1 MTDNIDKETAND
13 KAAIS
18 NKDHTSDSTHKDNV
32 DKGTVGKG
40 NAAKDSAHKSKAD
53 GNKIY
58 QENAFPTM
66 PTISS
71 DSPWLSAYE
80 RYGIAATIDMPDD
93 NTSLLEVFERN
104 FSRYGQ
110 KPAYICMG
118 AEISFKQLDLYS
130 RQIASYL
137 QSLGLVKGD
146 KVGVMMPNLLQYPV
160 VALGIIRAG
169 MVLVNVNPLYTS
181 RELSHQLH
189 DSGTKALFIV
199 ENFAKTYQEAE
210 DKGQVEHVIVCKI
223 GDMLGT
229 IKGPIVNLVAR
240 HVKKMIPA
248 YSLPNSVS
256 FKHALNAVSASHY
269 KRPDLSLSDVALLQY
284 TGGTTGVAK
293 GAMLSHGNLVA
304 NMLQISALM
313 NSAFEDDVD
322 ASDVILTA
330 LPLYHVFS
338 FMVSGMYGMYQ
349 GYAGL
354 LIPNPRDLDGLIKEM
369 GKYKPAFIPAVNTL
383 FNGLINKESFADLD
397 FSNLK
402 ASIGGGMSVL
412 PSVAKKWHKIT
423 GLPIVE
429 GYGLSETSPV
439 VAFNPMTIAEFT
451 NKIGIPASSTDMI
464 LIDDEGNQV
473 ALGDRG
479 EICVKGPQVMIGYQN
494 RPEET
499 AETFT
504 DDGYL
509 KTGDIG
515 IMDEKGFVKIVDRKK
530 DMILV
535 SGFNVYPNE
544 IEEAMSEHPA
554 VAECGAI
561 GVPNEDRG
569 EEPKLFVVKKGEVT
583 EQELLDF
590 GKKQLTGYKRPRHIQ
605 FVDELPKSNVGK
617 ILRKELRK
625 MEGLE

>member
-1 MTDNIDKETAND
+1 MTDSINKETTND
-13 KAAIS
+13 NAAMN
-18 NKDHTSDSTHKDNV
+18 NKDSV
-32 DKGTVGKG
+32 
-40 NAAKDSAHKSKAD
+40 
-53 GNKIY
+53 
-58 QENAFPTM
+58 FPTM
-66 PTISS
+66 PTIDS
-71 DSPWLSAYE
+71 DSPWLKTYE
-80 RYGIAATIDMPDD
+80 RYGIDATIDMPDD
-93 NTSLLEVFERN
+93 NTSLLDVFERN
-104 FSRYGQ
+104 FSRYG
-110 KPAYICMG
+110 KKTAYICMG
-118 AEISFKQLDLYS
+118 ASISFKELDLYS

-137 QSLGLVKGD
+137 QSLGLVTGD

-199 ENFAKTYQEAE
+199 ENFANTYQEAE

-229 IKGPIVNLVAR
+229 VKGAVVNLVAR

-256 FKHALNAVSASHY
+256 FKHALTAVSASKY
-269 KRPDLSLSDVALLQY
+269 KRPDLNLSDVALLQY

-293 GAMLSHGNLVA
+293 GAMLSHCNLVA

-313 NSAFEDDVD
+313 DSAFDDDVD
-322 ASDVILTA
+322 ANDVILTA

-338 FMVSGMYGMYQ
+338 FMVCGMYGMYR

-369 GKYKPAFIPAVNTL
+369 AKYKPAFIPAVNTL
-383 FNGLINKESFADLD
+383 FNGLVHKDGFADLD

-412 PSVAKKWHKIT
+412 PSVAKEWHKIT

-439 VAFNPMTIAEFT
+439 AAFNPMTIAEFT
-451 NKIGIPASSTDMI
+451 GKIGIPASSTDII
-464 LIDDEGNQV
+464 LIDDDENEV

-504 DDGYL
+504 ANGFL

-515 IMDEKGFVKIVDRKK
+515 IMDEKGFIKIVDRKK

-554 VAECGAI
+554 VVECGAI
-561 GVPNEDRG
+561 GIPNDDRG
-569 EEPKLFVVKKGEVT
+569 EEPKLFVVKKGDVT

>member
-1 MTDNIDKETAND
+1 MTDSINKETTED
-13 KAAIS
+13 QAATG
-18 NKDHTSDSTHKDNV
+18 HT
-32 DKGTVGKG
+32 
-40 NAAKDSAHKSKAD
+40 ARQA
-53 GNKIY
+53 Y
-58 QENAFPTM
+58 QDNAFPDM
-66 PTISS
+66 PTIDS

-80 RYGIAATIDMPDD
+80 RYGIAATIDMPED
-93 NTSLLEVFERN
+93 NTSLLDVFERN
-104 FSRYGQ
+104 FRRYGQ

-118 AEISFKQLDLYS
+118 ASVSFKQLDLYS

-146 KVGVMMPNLLQYPV
+146 KVGVMMPNILQYPV

-189 DSGTKALFIV
+189 DSGAKALFIV
-199 ENFAKTYQEAE
+199 ENFAKTYQDAE
-210 DKGQVEHVIVCKI
+210 DKGQVEHVILCKI

-229 IKGPIVNLVAR
+229 LKGAVVNLVAR

-248 YSLPNSVS
+248 YSLPDSVS
-256 FKHALNAVSASHY
+256 FKQALNAVSASKY
-269 KRPDLSLSDVALLQY
+269 QRPDMNLSDVALLQY

-313 NSAFEDDVD
+313 NSAFDDDVD
-322 ASDVILTA
+322 ANDVILTA

-338 FMVSGMYGMYQ
+338 FMVCGMYGMYQ
-349 GYAGL
+349 GYVGL

-369 GKYKPAFIPAVNTL
+369 GKYKPSFIPAVNTL
-383 FNGLINKESFADLD
+383 FNGLVHKESFADLD

-412 PSVAKKWHKIT
+412 PSVAKEWHKIT

-439 VAFNPMTIAEFT
+439 VAFNPMTISEFT
-451 NKIGIPASSTDMI
+451 GKIGIPASSTDVI
-464 LIDDEGNQV
+464 LIDEDENEV

-494 RPEET
+494 RPKET

-504 DDGYL
+504 SNGYL

-515 IMDEKGFVKIVDRKK
+515 IMDEKGFIKIVDRKK

-554 VAECGAI
+554 VVECGAI
-561 GVPNEDRG
+561 GVPNEQRG

>member
-1 MTDNIDKETAND
+1 MTDNINKEMTD
-13 KAAIS
+13 HKAA
-18 NKDHTSDSTHKDNV
+18 NNTQ
-32 DKGTVGKG
+32 
-40 NAAKDSAHKSKAD
+40 SKA
-53 GNKIY
+53 GT
-58 QENAFPTM
+58 NAFPTM
-66 PTISS
+66 PTIAS

-80 RYGIAATIDMPDD
+80 RYGINATIEMPDD
-93 NTSLLEVFERN
+93 STSLLDVFERN

-110 KPAYICMG
+110 KTAYICMG
-118 AEISFKQLDLYS
+118 ASITFKQLDLYS

-146 KVGVMMPNLLQYPV
+146 KVGVMMPNILQYPV

-199 ENFAKTYQEAE
+199 ENFAKTYQDAQ
-210 DKGQVEHVIVCKI
+210 DKGQVKHVIVCKI

-229 IKGPIVNLVAR
+229 IKGHVVNLVAR

-248 YSLPNSVS
+248 YRLPESTS
-256 FKHALNAVSASHY
+256 FKQALSAVSASKY
-269 KRPDLSLSDVALLQY
+269 QRPDLNLSDVALLQY

-293 GAMLSHGNLVA
+293 GAMLSHGNLIA

-313 NSAFEDDVD
+313 DSAFEEDIDATDVL
-322 ASDVILTA
+322 LTA

-338 FMVSGMYGMYQ
+338 FMVCGMYSMYQ
-349 GYAGL
+349 GCAGL

-383 FNGLINKESFADLD
+383 FNGLVHKESFADLD
-397 FSNLK
+397 FSSLK

-412 PSVAKKWHKIT
+412 PSVAKEWHKIT

-451 NKIGIPASSTDMI
+451 GKIGIPAPSTDVI
-464 LIDDEGNQV
+464 LIDDDENMV
-473 ALGDRG
+473 AIGERG

-499 AETFT
+499 SESFT
-504 DDGYL
+504 ASGHL

-515 IMDEKGFVKIVDRKK
+515 IMDEKGFIKIVDRKK

-544 IEEAMSEHPA
+544 IEEAMSEHPGI
-554 VAECGAI
+554 VECGAI
-561 GVPNEDRG
+561 GIPNDDRG
-569 EEPKLFVVKKGEVT
+569 EDPKLYVVKKGNVT

>member
-1 MTDNIDKETAND
+1 MTDNINKETTDNNAG
-13 KAAIS
+13 
-18 NKDHTSDSTHKDNV
+18 TSD
-32 DKGTVGKG
+32 KG
-40 NAAKDSAHKSKAD
+40 NASEY
-53 GNKIY
+53 IY
-58 QENAFPTM
+58 QDNAFPTM
-66 PTISS
+66 PSIAS

-80 RYGIAATIDMPDD
+80 RYSIDATIEMPEDS
-93 NTSLLEVFERN
+93 TSLLDVFERN

-110 KPAYICMG
+110 KTAYICMG
-118 AEISFKQLDLYS
+118 ASISFKQLDLYS

-146 KVGVMMPNLLQYPV
+146 KVGVMMPNLLQYPII
-160 VALGIIRAG
+160 ALGVIRAG
-169 MVLVNVNPLYTS
+169 MILVNVNPLYTS

-189 DSGTKALFIV
+189 DSGAKALFIV
-199 ENFAKTYQEAE
+199 ENFAKTYQDAE
-210 DKGQVEHVIVCKI
+210 DKGEIEHVVVCKI

-229 IKGPIVNLVAR
+229 VKGVVVNLVAR
-240 HVKKMIPA
+240 HIKKMIPP
-248 YSLPNSVS
+248 YRIPNSVS
-256 FKHALNAVSASHY
+256 FKEALGAVSASNY
-269 KRPDLSLSDVALLQY
+269 ERPELNLSDVALLQY

-304 NMLQISALM
+304 NMLQVSALM
-313 NSAFEDDVD
+313 NSAFEDDID
-322 ASDVILTA
+322 SRDVILTA

-338 FMVSGMYGMYQ
+338 FMVCGICSMYQ
-349 GYAGL
+349 GYTGL

-369 GKYKPAFIPAVNTL
+369 GKYKPSFIPAVNTL
-383 FNGLINKESFADLD
+383 FNGLVHKDSFADLD

-412 PSVAKKWHKIT
+412 PSVAKEWHKIT

-451 NKIGIPASSTDMI
+451 GKIGIPAPSTDVV
-464 LIDDEGNQV
+464 LIDEEENVV

-499 AETFT
+499 TESFT
-504 DDGYL
+504 ASGYL

-515 IMDEKGFVKIVDRKK
+515 IMDEKGFIKIVDRKK

-544 IEEAMSEHPA
+544 IEEAMSDHPA
-554 VAECGAI
+554 VVECGAI
-561 GVPNEDRG
+561 GVPNDERG
-569 EEPKLFVVKKGEVT
+569 EEPKLFVVKKGDVT
-583 EQELLDF
+583 EKELLEY

>member
-1 MTDNIDKETAND
+1 MTDNINKETTDNNAG
-13 KAAIS
+13 
-18 NKDHTSDSTHKDNV
+18 TSD
-32 DKGTVGKG
+32 KG
-40 NAAKDSAHKSKAD
+40 NASEY
-53 GNKIY
+53 IY
-58 QENAFPTM
+58 QDNAFPTM
-66 PTISS
+66 PTIAS

-80 RYGIAATIDMPDD
+80 RYSIDATIEMPEDS
-93 NTSLLEVFERN
+93 TSLLDVFERN
-104 FSRYGQ
+104 FNRYGQ
-110 KPAYICMG
+110 KTAYICMG
-118 AEISFKQLDLYS
+118 ASISFKQLDLYS

-146 KVGVMMPNLLQYPV
+146 KIGVMMPNLLQYPII
-160 VALGIIRAG
+160 ALGVIRAG
-169 MVLVNVNPLYTS
+169 MILVNVNPLYTS

-189 DSGTKALFIV
+189 DSGAKALFIV
-199 ENFAKTYQEAE
+199 ENFAKTYQDAE
-210 DKGQVEHVIVCKI
+210 DKGQIEHVVVCKI

-229 IKGPIVNLVAR
+229 VKGVVVNLVAR
-240 HVKKMIPA
+240 HIKKMIPP
-248 YSLPNSVS
+248 YRIPNSVS
-256 FKHALNAVSASHY
+256 FKEALGAVSASHY
-269 KRPDLSLSDVALLQY
+269 ERPELNLSDVALLQY

-304 NMLQISALM
+304 NMLQVSALM
-313 NSAFEDDVD
+313 NSAFEDDID
-322 ASDVILTA
+322 SRDVILTA

-338 FMVSGMYGMYQ
+338 FMVCGICSMYQ
-349 GYAGL
+349 GYTGL

-369 GKYKPAFIPAVNTL
+369 GKYKPSFIPAVNTL
-383 FNGLINKESFADLD
+383 FNGLVHKDSFADLD

-412 PSVAKKWHKIT
+412 PSVAKEWHKIT

-451 NKIGIPASSTDMI
+451 GKIGIPAPSTDVV
-464 LIDDEGNQV
+464 LIDEEENVV

-494 RPEET
+494 RPKET
-499 AETFT
+499 TESFT
-504 DDGYL
+504 ASGYL

-515 IMDEKGFVKIVDRKK
+515 IMDEKGFIKIVDRKK

-554 VAECGAI
+554 VVECGAI
-561 GVPNEDRG
+561 GVPNDERG
-569 EEPKLFVVKKGEVT
+569 EEPKLFVVKKGDVT
-583 EQELLDF
+583 EKELLEY

>member
-1 MTDNIDKETAND
+1 MTDSTNKEAKN
-13 KAAIS
+13 
-18 NKDHTSDSTHKDNV
+18 H
-32 DKGTVGKG
+32 
-40 NAAKDSAHKSKAD
+40 NAAAD
-53 GNKIY
+53 T
-58 QENAFPTM
+58 QSMVENTFPTM
-66 PTISS
+66 PKIDS
-71 DSPWLSAYE
+71 DSPWLNTYE
-80 RYGIAATIDMPDD
+80 RYGIEPTIDMPDD

-118 AEISFKQLDLYS
+118 SSITFKQLDLYS

-137 QSLGLVKGD
+137 QSLGLDKGD
-146 KVGVMMPNLLQYPV
+146 KVAVMMPNILQYPIV
-160 VALGIIRAG
+160 MLGIIRAG
-169 MVLVNVNPLYTS
+169 MILVNVNPLYTS

-189 DSGTKALFIV
+189 DSGAKALFIV

-210 DKGQVEHVIVCKI
+210 DKGQVEHVIVCKL
-223 GDMLGT
+223 GDMLGLV
-229 IKGPIVNLVAR
+229 KGAVVNLVAR

-248 YSLPNSVS
+248 YHLPESTS
-256 FKHALNAVSASHY
+256 FKHALNAVSASKY
-269 KRPDLSLSDVALLQY
+269 KRPDLNLSDVALLQY

-304 NMLQISALM
+304 NMLQISAVI
-313 NSAFEDDVD
+313 NSAFEDDAD
-322 ASDVILTA
+322 ANDIILTA

-338 FMVSGMYGMYQ
+338 FMVCGMYGMYQ

-369 GKYKPAFIPAVNTL
+369 ANYKPSFIPAVNTL
-383 FNGLINKESFADLD
+383 FNGLVHKEGFADLD

-412 PSVAKKWHKIT
+412 PSVAKEWHKIT

-439 VAFNPMTIAEFT
+439 VAFNPMTISEFT
-451 NKIGIPASSTDMI
+451 GKIGIPASSTDVI
-464 LIDDEGNQV
+464 LIDDDENEV

-504 DDGYL
+504 ANGFL

-515 IMDEKGFVKIVDRKK
+515 IMDEKGFIKIVDRKK

-544 IEEAMSEHPA
+544 IEEAMSEHPN
-554 VAECGAI
+554 VVECGAI
-561 GVPNEDRG
+561 GIPSDERG
-569 EEPKLFVVKKGEVT
+569 EDPKLFVVKKGDVT

>member
-1 MTDNIDKETAND
+1 MTDNINKETTDNNAG
-13 KAAIS
+13 
-18 NKDHTSDSTHKDNV
+18 TSD
-32 DKGTVGKG
+32 KG
-40 NAAKDSAHKSKAD
+40 NASEY
-53 GNKIY
+53 IY
-58 QENAFPTM
+58 QDNAFPTM
-66 PTISS
+66 PTIAS

-80 RYGIAATIDMPDD
+80 RYSIDATIEMPEDS
-93 NTSLLEVFERN
+93 TSLLDVFERN
-104 FSRYGQ
+104 FNRYGQ
-110 KPAYICMG
+110 KTAYICMG
-118 AEISFKQLDLYS
+118 ASISFKQLDLYS

-146 KVGVMMPNLLQYPV
+146 KIGVMMPNLLQYPII
-160 VALGIIRAG
+160 ALGVIRAG
-169 MVLVNVNPLYTS
+169 MILVNVNPLYTS

-189 DSGTKALFIV
+189 DSGAKALFIV
-199 ENFAKTYQEAE
+199 ENFAKTYQDAE
-210 DKGQVEHVIVCKI
+210 DKGQIEHVVVCKI

-229 IKGPIVNLVAR
+229 VKGVVVNLVAR
-240 HVKKMIPA
+240 HIKKMIPP
-248 YSLPNSVS
+248 YRIPNSVS
-256 FKHALNAVSASHY
+256 FKEALGAVSASNY
-269 KRPDLSLSDVALLQY
+269 ERPELNLSDVALLQY

-304 NMLQISALM
+304 NMLQVNALM
-313 NSAFEDDVD
+313 NSAFEDDID
-322 ASDVILTA
+322 SRDVILTA

-338 FMVSGMYGMYQ
+338 FMVCGICSMYQ
-349 GYAGL
+349 GYTGL

-369 GKYKPAFIPAVNTL
+369 GKYKPSFIPAVNTL
-383 FNGLINKESFADLD
+383 FNGLVHKDSFADLD

-412 PSVAKKWHKIT
+412 PSVAKEWHKIT

-429 GYGLSETSPV
+429 GYGLSETSPI

-451 NKIGIPASSTDMI
+451 GKIGIPAPSTDVV
-464 LIDDEGNQV
+464 LIDEEENVV

-494 RPEET
+494 RPKET
-499 AETFT
+499 TESFT
-504 DDGYL
+504 ASGYL

-515 IMDEKGFVKIVDRKK
+515 IMDEKGFIKIVDRKK

-554 VAECGAI
+554 VVECGAI
-561 GVPNEDRG
+561 GVPNDERG
-569 EEPKLFVVKKGEVT
+569 EEPKLFVVKKGDVT
-583 EQELLDF
+583 EKELLEY

>member
-1 MTDNIDKETAND
+1 M
-13 KAAIS
+13 
-18 NKDHTSDSTHKDNV
+18 
-32 DKGTVGKG
+32 
-40 NAAKDSAHKSKAD
+40 
-53 GNKIY
+53 
-58 QENAFPTM
+58 
-66 PTISS
+66 
-71 DSPWLSAYE
+71 
-80 RYGIAATIDMPDD
+80 
-93 NTSLLEVFERN
+93 
-104 FSRYGQ
+104 
-110 KPAYICMG
+110 
-118 AEISFKQLDLYS
+118 
-130 RQIASYL
+130 
-137 QSLGLVKGD
+137 LGLVKGT
-146 KVGVMMPNLLQYPV
+146 V
-160 VALGIIRAG
+160 
-169 MVLVNVNPLYTS
+169 
-181 RELSHQLH
+181 
-189 DSGTKALFIV
+189 
-199 ENFAKTYQEAE
+199 
-210 DKGQVEHVIVCKI
+210 
-223 GDMLGT
+223 
-229 IKGPIVNLVAR
+229 VNLVAR

-248 YSLPNSVS
+248 YRLPESTS
-256 FKHALNAVSASHY
+256 FKYALNAVSASKY
-269 KRPDLSLSDVALLQY
+269 KRPDLNLSDVALLQY

-313 NSAFEDDVD
+313 DSAFEDDID
-322 ASDVILTA
+322 ATDVLLTA

-338 FMVSGMYGMYQ
+338 FMVCGMYSMYQ
-349 GYAGL
+349 GCAGL

-369 GKYKPAFIPAVNTL
+369 GKYKPAYIPAVNTL
-383 FNGLINKESFADLD
+383 FNGLVHKEGFADLD

-412 PSVAKKWHKIT
+412 PSVAKEWHKIT

-439 VAFNPMTIAEFT
+439 VAFNPMTISEFT
-451 NKIGIPASSTDMI
+451 GKIGIPASSTDVI
-464 LIDDEGNQV
+464 LIDEEDNEV

-499 AETFT
+499 AEAFT
-504 DDGYL
+504 ASGHF

-515 IMDEKGFVKIVDRKK
+515 IMDEKGFIKIVDRKK

-544 IEEAMSEHPA
+544 IEEVMSEHPA
-554 VAECGAI
+554 VLECGAI
-561 GVPNEDRG
+561 GIPNDERG
-569 EEPKLFVVKKGEVT
+569 EDPKLFVVKKGDVT

>member
-1 MTDNIDKETAND
+1 MTKMNE
-13 KAAIS
+13 
-18 NKDHTSDSTHKDNV
+18 
-32 DKGTVGKG
+32 
-40 NAAKDSAHKSKAD
+40 
-53 GNKIY
+53 
-58 QENAFPTM
+58 FPTM
-66 PTISS
+66 PTIAS
-71 DSPWLSAYE
+71 DRPWLNTYE
-80 RYGIAATIDMPDD
+80 RYGIDAKIDMPDD
-93 NTSLLEVFERN
+93 ETSLLDIFERN
-104 FSRYGQ
+104 FRCYGK

-118 AEISFKQLDLYS
+118 AVISFKELDLYS

-137 QSLGLVKGD
+137 QSSGLNKGD
-146 KVGVMMPNLLQYPV
+146 KVAIMMPNILQYPI

-169 MVLVNVNPLYTS
+169 MVLVNVNPMYTS

-189 DSGTKALFIV
+189 DSGAKTLFIV
-199 ENFAKTYQEAE
+199 ENFAKTYEEAE
-210 DKGQVEHVIVCKI
+210 DKGQIKHVIVCKI
-223 GDMLGT
+223 GDMLGA
-229 IKGPIVNLVAR
+229 IKGSVINLAAR
-240 HVKKMIPA
+240 YIKKMIPA
-248 YSLPNSVS
+248 YSLPNSIS
-256 FKHALNAVSASHY
+256 FKEALNKVSASKY
-269 KRPDLSLSDVALLQY
+269 QRPDLNLSNIALLQY

-313 NSAFEDDVD
+313 NSAFDDD
-322 ASDVILTA
+322 TNADDVILTA

-338 FMVSGMYGMYQ
+338 FMVCGMYGMYQ

-354 LIPNPRDLDGLIKEM
+354 LIPNPRDMDGLIKEM

-383 FNGLINKESFADLD
+383 FNGLVQKQAFAELD

-402 ASIGGGMSVL
+402 AAIGGGMSVL
-412 PSVAKKWHKIT
+412 PSVAKQWHQIT

-451 NKIGIPASSTDMI
+451 GKIGIPASSTDVI
-464 LIDDEGNQV
+464 LIDDDENEV
-473 ALGDRG
+473 AIGDRG
-479 EICVKGPQVMIGYQN
+479 EIAVKGPQVMSGYQN
-494 RPEET
+494 RPDET
-499 AETFT
+499 KETFT
-504 DDGYL
+504 ASGYL

-515 IMDEKGFVKIVDRKK
+515 IMDEKGFIKVVDRKK
-530 DMILV
+530 DMIIV

-544 IEEAMSEHPA
+544 IEEIMSEHPN
-554 VAECGAI
+554 VLECGAI
-561 GVPNEDRG
+561 GIPSDDRG
-569 EEPKLFVVKKGEVT
+569 EDPKLFVVKKGDVN

-590 GKKQLTGYKRPRHIQ
+590 GKKHLTGYKRPRHIQ

>member
-1 MTDNIDKETAND
+1 MTDNINKETTDNNAG
-13 KAAIS
+13 
-18 NKDHTSDSTHKDNV
+18 TSD
-32 DKGTVGKG
+32 KG
-40 NAAKDSAHKSKAD
+40 NASEY
-53 GNKIY
+53 IY
-58 QENAFPTM
+58 QDNAFPTM
-66 PTISS
+66 PTIAS

-80 RYGIAATIDMPDD
+80 RYSIDATIEMPEDS
-93 NTSLLEVFERN
+93 TSLLDVFERN
-104 FSRYGQ
+104 FNRYGQ
-110 KPAYICMG
+110 KTAYICMG
-118 AEISFKQLDLYS
+118 ASISFKQLDLYS

-146 KVGVMMPNLLQYPV
+146 KIGVMMPNLLQYPII
-160 VALGIIRAG
+160 ALGVIRAG
-169 MVLVNVNPLYTS
+169 MILVNVNPLYTS

-189 DSGTKALFIV
+189 DSGAKALFIV
-199 ENFAKTYQEAE
+199 ENFAKTYQDAE
-210 DKGQVEHVIVCKI
+210 DKGQIEHVVVCKI

-229 IKGPIVNLVAR
+229 VKGVVVNLVAR
-240 HVKKMIPA
+240 HIKKMIPP
-248 YSLPNSVS
+248 YRIPNSVS
-256 FKHALNAVSASHY
+256 FKEALGAVSASHY
-269 KRPDLSLSDVALLQY
+269 ERPELNLSDVALLQY

-304 NMLQISALM
+304 NMLQVSALM
-313 NSAFEDDVD
+313 NSAFEDDID
-322 ASDVILTA
+322 SRDVILTA

-338 FMVSGMYGMYQ
+338 FMVCGICSMYQ
-349 GYAGL
+349 GYTGL

-369 GKYKPAFIPAVNTL
+369 GKYKPSFIPAVNTL
-383 FNGLINKESFADLD
+383 FNGLVHKDSFADLD

-412 PSVAKKWHKIT
+412 PSVAKEWHKIT

-451 NKIGIPASSTDMI
+451 GKIGIPAPSTDVV
-464 LIDDEGNQV
+464 LIDEEENVV

-494 RPEET
+494 RPKET
-499 AETFT
+499 TESFT
-504 DDGYL
+504 ASGYL

-515 IMDEKGFVKIVDRKK
+515 IMDEKGFIKIVDRKK

-554 VAECGAI
+554 VVECGAI
-561 GVPNEDRG
+561 GVPNDERG
-569 EEPKLFVVKKGEVT
+569 EEPKVFVVKKGDVT
-583 EQELLDF
+583 EKELLEY

>member
-1 MTDNIDKETAND
+1 MTDNINKETTDNNAG
-13 KAAIS
+13 
-18 NKDHTSDSTHKDNV
+18 TSD
-32 DKGTVGKG
+32 KG
-40 NAAKDSAHKSKAD
+40 NASEY
-53 GNKIY
+53 IY
-58 QENAFPTM
+58 QDNAFPTM
-66 PTISS
+66 PTIAS

-80 RYGIAATIDMPDD
+80 RYSIDATIEMPEDS
-93 NTSLLEVFERN
+93 TSLLDVFERN
-104 FSRYGQ
+104 FNRYGQ
-110 KPAYICMG
+110 KTAYICMG
-118 AEISFKQLDLYS
+118 ASISFKQLDLYS

-146 KVGVMMPNLLQYPV
+146 KVGVMMPNLLQYPII
-160 VALGIIRAG
+160 ALGVIRAG
-169 MVLVNVNPLYTS
+169 MILVNVNPLYTS

-189 DSGTKALFIV
+189 DSGAKALFIV
-199 ENFAKTYQEAE
+199 ENFAKTYQDAE
-210 DKGQVEHVIVCKI
+210 DKGQIEHVVVCKI

-229 IKGPIVNLVAR
+229 VKGVVVNLVAR
-240 HVKKMIPA
+240 HIKKMIPP
-248 YSLPNSVS
+248 YRIPNSVS
-256 FKHALNAVSASHY
+256 FKEALGAVSASHY
-269 KRPDLSLSDVALLQY
+269 ERPELNLSDVALLQY

-304 NMLQISALM
+304 NMLQVSALM
-313 NSAFEDDVD
+313 NSAFEDDID
-322 ASDVILTA
+322 SRDVILTA

-338 FMVSGMYGMYQ
+338 FMVCGICSMYQ
-349 GYAGL
+349 GYTGL

-369 GKYKPAFIPAVNTL
+369 GKYKPSFIPAVNTL
-383 FNGLINKESFADLD
+383 FNGLVHKDSFADLD

-412 PSVAKKWHKIT
+412 PSVAKEWHKIT

-429 GYGLSETSPV
+429 GYGLSETSPI

-451 NKIGIPASSTDMI
+451 GKIGIPAPSTDVV
-464 LIDDEGNQV
+464 LIDEEENVV

-494 RPEET
+494 RPKET
-499 AETFT
+499 TESFT
-504 DDGYL
+504 ASGYL

-515 IMDEKGFVKIVDRKK
+515 IMDEKGFIKIVDRKK

-554 VAECGAI
+554 VVECGAI
-561 GVPNEDRG
+561 GVPNDERG
-569 EEPKLFVVKKGEVT
+569 EEPKLFVVKKGDVT
-583 EQELLDF
+583 EKELLEY

>member
-1 MTDNIDKETAND
+1 MTDHSNNHTSQSLDQNSASGHTHGDTANV
-13 KAAIS
+13 
-18 NKDHTSDSTHKDNV
+18 N
-32 DKGTVGKG
+32 
-40 NAAKDSAHKSKAD
+40 
-53 GNKIY
+53 
-58 QENAFPTM
+58 EFPTM
-66 PTISS
+66 PEIPS
-71 DSPWLSAYE
+71 DRPWLSAYE
-80 RYGIAATIDMPDD
+80 RYGIKASIDMPEDD
-93 NTSLLEVFERN
+93 TSLLDVFERN
-104 FSRYGQ
+104 FRRYGN
-110 KPAYICMG
+110 KTAYICMG
-118 AEISFKQLDLYS
+118 STISYKQLDLYS

-137 QSLGLVKGD
+137 QSIGLKQGD
-146 KVGVMMPNLLQYPV
+146 RVGVMMPNILQYPI

-169 MVLVNVNPLYTS
+169 MILVNVNPLYTS
-181 RELSHQLH
+181 RELSHQLC
-189 DSGTKALFIV
+189 DSGAKALFVV
-199 ENFAKTYQEAE
+199 ENFAKTYQKAE
-210 DKGQVEHVIVCKI
+210 DKGAVEHVIVCKL
-223 GDMLGT
+223 GDMLGVL
-229 IKGPIVNLVAR
+229 KGTAVNLIAR
-240 HVKKMIPA
+240 HVKKMIPS
-248 YSLPNSVS
+248 YRLPESVT
-256 FKHALNAVSASHY
+256 FKHALSEVSASKY
-269 KRPDLSLSDVALLQY
+269 QRPQLNLSDVALLQY

-304 NMLQISALM
+304 NMLQINALM
-313 NSAFEDDVD
+313 ESAFEDDVHAD
-322 ASDVILTA
+322 DVILTA

-338 FMVSGMYGMYQ
+338 FMVCGMYGMYQ

-354 LIPNPRDLDGLIKEM
+354 LIPNPRDMDGLIKEM
-369 GKYKPAFIPAVNTL
+369 GKYKPSFIPAVNTL
-383 FNGLINKESFADLD
+383 FNGLVNKDNFAELD

-412 PSVAKKWHKIT
+412 PSVAKKWHDIT

-451 NKIGIPASSTDMI
+451 GKIGIPASNTDVI
-464 LIDDEGNQV
+464 LIDNDEKEV
-473 ALGDRG
+473 ALGERG

-494 RPEET
+494 RPKET

-504 DDGYL
+504 KSGYL

-515 IMDEKGFVKIVDRKK
+515 IMNDKGFIKIVDRKK

-554 VAECGAI
+554 VKECGAI
-561 GVPNEDRG
+561 GVPSEERG
-569 EEPKLFVVKKGEVT
+569 EEPKIFVVKKGKVT

-590 GKKQLTGYKRPRHIQ
+590 GKKQLTGYKRPRHVE

>member
-1 MTDNIDKETAND
+1 MTDNINKETTENNAETN
-13 KAAIS
+13 
-18 NKDHTSDSTHKDNV
+18 
-32 DKGTVGKG
+32 GTG
-40 NAAKDSAHKSKAD
+40 SASEY
-53 GNKIY
+53 IY
-58 QENAFPTM
+58 QDNAFPTM
-66 PTISS
+66 PTIAS

-80 RYGIAATIDMPDD
+80 RYSIDATIDMPED
-93 NTSLLEVFERN
+93 NTSLLDVFERN

-110 KPAYICMG
+110 KTAYICMG
-118 AEISFKQLDLYS
+118 ASISFKQLDLYS

-146 KVGVMMPNLLQYPV
+146 KVGVMMPNILQYPV
-160 VALGIIRAG
+160 VALGVIRAG
-169 MVLVNVNPLYTS
+169 MILVNVNPLYTS

-189 DSGTKALFIV
+189 DSGAKALFIV
-199 ENFAKTYQEAE
+199 ENFAKTYQDAE
-210 DKGQVEHVIVCKI
+210 DKGQVEHVVVCKV

-229 IKGPIVNLVAR
+229 VKGTVVNLVAR
-240 HVKKMIPA
+240 HIKKMIPP
-248 YSLPNSVS
+248 YSIPNSVS
-256 FKHALNAVSASHY
+256 FKHALGAVSASKY
-269 KRPDLSLSDVALLQY
+269 ERPELNLDDVALLQY

-304 NMLQISALM
+304 NMLQVSALM
-313 NSAFEDDVD
+313 NSAFDDDVD
-322 ASDVILTA
+322 GRDVILTA

-338 FMVSGMYGMYQ
+338 FMVCGICSMYQ

-369 GKYKPAFIPAVNTL
+369 GKYKPSFIPAVNTL
-383 FNGLINKESFADLD
+383 FNGLVHKESFADLD

-412 PSVAKKWHKIT
+412 PSVAKEWHKIT

-451 NKIGIPASSTDMI
+451 GKIGIPAPSTDVV
-464 LIDDEGNQV
+464 LIDEEENVV
-473 ALGDRG
+473 AMGDRG

-494 RPEET
+494 RPQET
-499 AETFT
+499 AESFT
-504 DDGYL
+504 VSGYL

-515 IMDEKGFVKIVDRKK
+515 IMDEKGFIKIVDRKK

-554 VAECGAI
+554 VVECGAI
-561 GVPNEDRG
+561 GVPNDERG

-583 EQELLDF
+583 EKELLDY

>member
-1 MTDNIDKETAND
+1 MTDNINKETTDNNAG
-13 KAAIS
+13 
-18 NKDHTSDSTHKDNV
+18 TSD
-32 DKGTVGKG
+32 KG
-40 NAAKDSAHKSKAD
+40 NASEY
-53 GNKIY
+53 IY
-58 QENAFPTM
+58 QDNAFPTM
-66 PTISS
+66 PSIAS

-80 RYGIAATIDMPDD
+80 RYSIDATIEMPED
-93 NTSLLEVFERN
+93 NTSLLDVFERN

-110 KPAYICMG
+110 KTAYICMG
-118 AEISFKQLDLYS
+118 ASISFKQLDLYS

-146 KVGVMMPNLLQYPV
+146 KVGVMMPNLLQYPII
-160 VALGIIRAG
+160 ALGVIRAG
-169 MVLVNVNPLYTS
+169 MILVNVNPLYTS

-189 DSGTKALFIV
+189 DSGAKALFIV
-199 ENFAKTYQEAE
+199 ENFAKTYQDAE
-210 DKGQVEHVIVCKI
+210 DKGQIEHVVVCKI

-229 IKGPIVNLVAR
+229 VKGVVVNLVAR
-240 HVKKMIPA
+240 HIKKMIPP
-248 YSLPNSVS
+248 YRIPNSVS
-256 FKHALNAVSASHY
+256 FKEALGAVSASNY
-269 KRPDLSLSDVALLQY
+269 ERPELNLSDVALLQY

-304 NMLQISALM
+304 NMLQVSALM
-313 NSAFEDDVD
+313 NSAFEDDID
-322 ASDVILTA
+322 SRDVILTA

-338 FMVSGMYGMYQ
+338 FMVCGICSMYQ
-349 GYAGL
+349 GYTGL

-369 GKYKPAFIPAVNTL
+369 GKYKPSFIPAVNTL
-383 FNGLINKESFADLD
+383 FNGLVHKDSFADLD

-412 PSVAKKWHKIT
+412 PSVAKEWHKIT

-451 NKIGIPASSTDMI
+451 GKIGIPAPSTDVV
-464 LIDDEGNQV
+464 LIDEEENVV

-499 AETFT
+499 TESFT
-504 DDGYL
+504 ASGYL

-515 IMDEKGFVKIVDRKK
+515 IMDEKGFIKIVDRKK

-554 VAECGAI
+554 VVECGAI
-561 GVPNEDRG
+561 GVPNDERG
-569 EEPKLFVVKKGEVT
+569 EEPKLFVVKKGDVT
-583 EQELLDF
+583 EKELLEY

>member
-1 MTDNIDKETAND
+1 MTDNINKETTDNNAG
-13 KAAIS
+13 
-18 NKDHTSDSTHKDNV
+18 TSD
-32 DKGTVGKG
+32 KG
-40 NAAKDSAHKSKAD
+40 NASEY
-53 GNKIY
+53 IY
-58 QENAFPTM
+58 QDNAFPTM
-66 PTISS
+66 PTIAS

-80 RYGIAATIDMPDD
+80 RYSIDATIEMPEDS
-93 NTSLLEVFERN
+93 TSLLDVFERN
-104 FSRYGQ
+104 FNRYGQ
-110 KPAYICMG
+110 KTAYICMG
-118 AEISFKQLDLYS
+118 ASISFKQLDLYS

-146 KVGVMMPNLLQYPV
+146 KVGVMMPNLLQYPII
-160 VALGIIRAG
+160 ALGVIRAG
-169 MVLVNVNPLYTS
+169 MILVNVNPLYTS

-189 DSGTKALFIV
+189 DSGAKALFIV
-199 ENFAKTYQEAE
+199 ENFAKTYQDAE
-210 DKGQVEHVIVCKI
+210 DKGQIEHVVVCKI

-229 IKGPIVNLVAR
+229 VKGVVVNLVAR
-240 HVKKMIPA
+240 HIKKMIPP
-248 YSLPNSVS
+248 YRIPNSVS
-256 FKHALNAVSASHY
+256 FKEALGAVSASNY
-269 KRPDLSLSDVALLQY
+269 ERPELNLSDVALLQY

-304 NMLQISALM
+304 NMLQVSALM
-313 NSAFEDDVD
+313 NSAFEDDID
-322 ASDVILTA
+322 SRDIILTA

-338 FMVSGMYGMYQ
+338 FMVCGMCSMYQ
-349 GYAGL
+349 GYTGL

-369 GKYKPAFIPAVNTL
+369 GKYKPSFIPAVNTL
-383 FNGLINKESFADLD
+383 FNGLVHKDSFADLD

-412 PSVAKKWHKIT
+412 PSVAKEWHKIT

-451 NKIGIPASSTDMI
+451 GKIGIPAPSTDVV
-464 LIDDEGNQV
+464 LIDEEENVV

-494 RPEET
+494 RPKET
-499 AETFT
+499 TESFT
-504 DDGYL
+504 ASGYL

-515 IMDEKGFVKIVDRKK
+515 IMDEKGFIKIVDRKK

-554 VAECGAI
+554 VVECGAI
-561 GVPNEDRG
+561 GVPNDERG
-569 EEPKLFVVKKGEVT
+569 EEPKLFVVKKGDVT
-583 EQELLDF
+583 EKELLEY

>member
-1 MTDNIDKETAND
+1 MTDNIN
-13 KAAIS
+13 
-18 NKDHTSDSTHKDNV
+18 SDSTDNKAPDQSSNNNDNKHVQKDQP
-32 DKGTVGKG
+32 K
-40 NAAKDSAHKSKAD
+40 KDGQTMA
-53 GNKIY
+53 NMT
-58 QENAFPTM
+58 AFPTM
-66 PTISS
+66 PTIPS
-71 DSPWLSAYE
+71 DRPWLDAYE
-80 RYGIAATIDMPDD
+80 RYGINATIEMPDD
-93 NTSLLEVFERN
+93 ETSLLEVFERN
-104 FSRYGQ
+104 FRRYGQ

-118 AEISFKQLDLYS
+118 ASISYKQLDLYS

-146 KVGVMMPNLLQYPV
+146 KVAVMMPNLLQYPI

-210 DKGQVEHVIVCKI
+210 DKGQVEHVIVCKV
-223 GDMLGT
+223 GDMLGA
-229 IKGPIVNLVAR
+229 IKGRVVNLVAR
-240 HVKKMIPA
+240 HIKKMIPA
-248 YSLPNSVS
+248 YSLPGSTS
-256 FKHALNAVSASHY
+256 FKQALSAVSASKY
-269 KRPDLSLSDVALLQY
+269 KRPDLTLSDVALLQY

-304 NMLQISALM
+304 NMLQISVLM
-313 NSAFEDDVD
+313 KSAFEDDANAD
-322 ASDVILTA
+322 DVILTA

-338 FMVSGMYGMYQ
+338 FMVCGMYGMYQ

-369 GKYKPAFIPAVNTL
+369 AKYKPSFIPAVNTL
-383 FNGLINKESFADLD
+383 FNGLVHKEGFADLD

-402 ASIGGGMSVL
+402 ASIGGGMSVM
-412 PSVAKKWHKIT
+412 PSVAKEWHKIT

-451 NKIGIPASSTDMI
+451 GKIGIPASSTDII
-464 LIDDEGNQV
+464 LIDEEDNEV
-473 ALGDRG
+473 AIGERG

-494 RPEET
+494 RAKDTE
-499 AETFT
+499 ETFT
-504 DDGYL
+504 ESGYL

-515 IMDEKGFVKIVDRKK
+515 IMDEKGFIKIVDRKK
-530 DMILV
+530 DMIIV

-544 IEEAMSEHPA
+544 IEAAMSEHPGI
-554 VAECGAI
+554 VECGAI
-561 GVPNEDRG
+561 GIPNDERG
-569 EEPKLFVVKKGEVT
+569 EDPKLFVVKKGNVT
-583 EQELLDF
+583 EKELLDF

>member
-1 MTDNIDKETAND
+1 M
-13 KAAIS
+13 
-18 NKDHTSDSTHKDNV
+18 
-32 DKGTVGKG
+32 
-40 NAAKDSAHKSKAD
+40 AKITK
-53 GNKIY
+53 
-58 QENAFPTM
+58 FPTM
-66 PTISS
+66 PAIAS
-71 DSPWLSAYE
+71 DRPWLAAYE
-80 RYGIAATIDMPDD
+80 RYNISSTIDMPEDE
-93 NTSLLEVFERN
+93 TSLLDVFERN
-104 FSRYGQ
+104 FRLYGK

-118 AEISFKQLDLYS
+118 ASISFKELDLYS

-146 KVGVMMPNLLQYPV
+146 KVAAMMPNILQYPI

-189 DSGTKALFIV
+189 DSGAKALFIV
-199 ENFAKTYQEAE
+199 ENFAKTYEEAE
-210 DKGQVEHVIVCKI
+210 DKGQVKQVIVCKV

-229 IKGPIVNLVAR
+229 IKGAVINLAAR
-240 HVKKMIPA
+240 YIKKMIPS
-248 YSLPNSVS
+248 YHLPDSIG
-256 FKHALNAVSASHY
+256 FKEALNNVSASKY
-269 KRPDLSLSDVALLQY
+269 QRPDLNLSDVALLQY

-313 NSAFEDDVD
+313 NSAFEED
-322 ASDVILTA
+322 ANGDDVILTA

-338 FMVSGMYGMYQ
+338 FMVCGMYGMYQ

-369 GKYKPAFIPAVNTL
+369 GKYKPSFIPAVNTL
-383 FNGLINKESFADLD
+383 FNGLVQKEAFAQLD

-402 ASIGGGMSVL
+402 AAIGGGMSVL
-412 PSVAKKWHKIT
+412 PSVAKEWHKIT

-451 NKIGIPASSTDMI
+451 GKIGIPASNTDVI
-464 LIDDEGNQV
+464 LIDDNENEMPIGE
-473 ALGDRG
+473 RG

-494 RPEET
+494 RPDET
-499 AETFT
+499 ANTFT
-504 DDGYL
+504 ASGYL

-515 IMDEKGFVKIVDRKK
+515 IMDEKGFIKIVDRKK
-530 DMILV
+530 DMIIV

-544 IEEAMSEHPA
+544 IEEVMSEHPN
-554 VAECGAI
+554 VLECGAI
-561 GVPNEDRG
+561 GIPSDERG
-569 EEPKLFVVKKGEVT
+569 EDPKLFVVKKGEVT
-583 EQELLDF
+583 EQELLDY
-590 GKKQLTGYKRPRHIQ
+590 GKKHLTGYKRPRHIQ

>member
-1 MTDNIDKETAND
+1 MTDNINKETTDNNAG
-13 KAAIS
+13 
-18 NKDHTSDSTHKDNV
+18 TSD
-32 DKGTVGKG
+32 KG
-40 NAAKDSAHKSKAD
+40 NASEY
-53 GNKIY
+53 IY
-58 QENAFPTM
+58 QDNAFPTM
-66 PTISS
+66 PTIAS

-80 RYGIAATIDMPDD
+80 RYSIDATIEMPEDS
-93 NTSLLEVFERN
+93 TSLLDVFERN

-110 KPAYICMG
+110 KTAYICMG
-118 AEISFKQLDLYS
+118 ASISFKQLDLYS

-146 KVGVMMPNLLQYPV
+146 KVGVMMPNLLQYPII
-160 VALGIIRAG
+160 ALGVIRAG
-169 MVLVNVNPLYTS
+169 MILVNVNPLYTS

-189 DSGTKALFIV
+189 DSGAKALFIV
-199 ENFAKTYQEAE
+199 ENFAKTYQDAE
-210 DKGQVEHVIVCKI
+210 DKGQIEHVVVCKI

-229 IKGPIVNLVAR
+229 VKGVVVNLVAR
-240 HVKKMIPA
+240 HIKKMIPP
-248 YSLPNSVS
+248 YRIPNSVS
-256 FKHALNAVSASHY
+256 FKGALGAVSASNY
-269 KRPDLSLSDVALLQY
+269 ERPELNLSDVALLQY

-304 NMLQISALM
+304 NMLQVSALM
-313 NSAFEDDVD
+313 NSAFEDDID
-322 ASDVILTA
+322 SRDVILTA

-338 FMVSGMYGMYQ
+338 FMVCGICSMYQ
-349 GYAGL
+349 GYTGL

-369 GKYKPAFIPAVNTL
+369 GKYKPSFIPAVNTL
-383 FNGLINKESFADLD
+383 FNGLVHKDSFADLD

-412 PSVAKKWHKIT
+412 PSVAKEWHKIT

-451 NKIGIPASSTDMI
+451 GKIGIPAPSTDVV
-464 LIDDEGNQV
+464 LIDEEENVV

-499 AETFT
+499 TESFT
-504 DDGYL
+504 ASGYL

-515 IMDEKGFVKIVDRKK
+515 IMDEKGFIKIVDRKK

-544 IEEAMSEHPA
+544 IEEAMSDHPA
-554 VAECGAI
+554 VVECGAI
-561 GVPNEDRG
+561 GVPNDERG
-569 EEPKLFVVKKGEVT
+569 EEPKLFVVKKGDVT
-583 EQELLDF
+583 EKELLEY

>member
-1 MTDNIDKETAND
+1 MTEEINKETTTNN
-13 KAAIS
+13 AA
-18 NKDHTSDSTHKDNV
+18 TSDKD
-32 DKGTVGKG
+32 D
-40 NAAKDSAHKSKAD
+40 AAEYS
-53 GNKIY
+53 Y
-58 QENAFPTM
+58 QDHAFPTM
-66 PTISS
+66 PTIAS

-80 RYGIAATIDMPDD
+80 RYSIDATIEMPED
-93 NTSLLEVFERN
+93 NTSLLDVFDRN

-110 KPAYICMG
+110 KTAYICMG
-118 AEISFKQLDLYS
+118 SSISFKQLDLYS

-137 QSLGLVKGD
+137 QSIGLIKGD
-146 KVGVMMPNLLQYPV
+146 KVGVMMPNLLQYPI
-160 VALGIIRAG
+160 VALGVIRAG
-169 MVLVNVNPLYTS
+169 MILVNVNPLYTS

-189 DSGTKALFIV
+189 DSGAKALFIV
-199 ENFAKTYQEAE
+199 ENFAKTYQDAE
-210 DKGQVEHVIVCKI
+210 DKGQVEHVVVCKI

-229 IKGPIVNLVAR
+229 IKGTVINLVAR
-240 HVKKMIPA
+240 HVKKMIPP
-248 YSLPNSVS
+248 YRISGSVS
-256 FKHALNAVSASHY
+256 FKDALGAVSASHY
-269 KRPDLSLSDVALLQY
+269 ERPELNLGDVALLQY

-293 GAMLSHGNLVA
+293 GAMLSHGNLIA
-304 NMLQISALM
+304 NMLQVSALM
-313 NSAFEDDVD
+313 TSAFEDDVD
-322 ASDVILTA
+322 SRDVILTA

-338 FMVSGMYGMYQ
+338 FMVCGICSMYQ
-349 GYAGL
+349 GYTGL

-369 GKYKPAFIPAVNTL
+369 GKYKPSFIPAVNTL
-383 FNGLINKESFADLD
+383 FNGLVHKEGFADLD

-412 PSVAKKWHKIT
+412 PSVAKEWHKIT

-451 NKIGIPASSTDMI
+451 GKIGIPASSTDVI
-464 LIDDEGNQV
+464 LIDEEENVV

-494 RPEET
+494 RPKET
-499 AETFT
+499 AESFT
-504 DDGYL
+504 ASGHL

-515 IMDEKGFVKIVDRKK
+515 IMDEKGFIKIVDRKK

-544 IEEAMSEHPA
+544 IEEAMSEHPD
-554 VAECGAI
+554 VVECGAI
-561 GVPNEDRG
+561 GVPNDERG
-569 EEPKLFVVKKGEVT
+569 EEPKLFVVKKGNVT
-583 EQELLDF
+583 EDELLEY

>member
-1 MTDNIDKETAND
+1 MTDSINKETSKHN
-13 KAAIS
+13 AA
-18 NKDHTSDSTHKDNV
+18 
-32 DKGTVGKG
+32 G
-40 NAAKDSAHKSKAD
+40 NAQS
-53 GNKIY
+53 IV
-58 QENAFPTM
+58 ENAFPTM
-66 PTISS
+66 PTIDS
-71 DSPWLSAYE
+71 DSPWLSTYE
-80 RYGIAATIDMPDD
+80 RYGIEPTIDMPDD
-93 NTSLLEVFERN
+93 STSLLEVFERN
-104 FSRYGQ
+104 FSRYGH

-118 AEISFKQLDLYS
+118 ASITFKQLDLYS

-146 KVGVMMPNLLQYPV
+146 KVGVMMPNILQYPIV
-160 VALGIIRAG
+160 MLGIIRAG

-189 DSGTKALFIV
+189 DSGAKALFIV
-199 ENFAKTYQEAE
+199 ENFAKTYQDAE
-210 DKGQVEHVIVCKI
+210 DKGQVKHVIVCKL
-223 GDMLGT
+223 GDMLGLV
-229 IKGPIVNLVAR
+229 KGTVVNLVAR

-248 YSLPNSVS
+248 YRLPESTS
-256 FKHALNAVSASHY
+256 FKYALNVVSASKY
-269 KRPDLSLSDVALLQY
+269 KRPDLNLSDVALLQY

-313 NSAFEDDVD
+313 DSAFEDDID
-322 ASDVILTA
+322 ATDVLLTA

-338 FMVSGMYGMYQ
+338 FMVCGMYSMYQ
-349 GYAGL
+349 GCAGL

-369 GKYKPAFIPAVNTL
+369 GKYKPAYIPAVNTL
-383 FNGLINKESFADLD
+383 FNGLVHKEGFADLD

-412 PSVAKKWHKIT
+412 PSVAKEWHKIT

-439 VAFNPMTIAEFT
+439 VAFNPMTISEFT
-451 NKIGIPASSTDMI
+451 GKIGIPASSTDVI
-464 LIDDEGNQV
+464 LIDEEDNEV

-499 AETFT
+499 AEAFT
-504 DDGYL
+504 ASGHL

-515 IMDEKGFVKIVDRKK
+515 IMDEKGFIKIVDRKK

-544 IEEAMSEHPA
+544 IEEVMSEHPA
-554 VAECGAI
+554 VLECGAI
-561 GVPNEDRG
+561 GIPNDERG
-569 EEPKLFVVKKGEVT
+569 EDPKLFVVKKGDVT

-590 GKKQLTGYKRPRHIQ
+590 GRKQLTGYKRPRHIQ

>member
-1 MTDNIDKETAND
+1 MTDNINKETTDNNAG
-13 KAAIS
+13 
-18 NKDHTSDSTHKDNV
+18 TSD
-32 DKGTVGKG
+32 KG
-40 NAAKDSAHKSKAD
+40 NASEY
-53 GNKIY
+53 IY
-58 QENAFPTM
+58 QDNAFPTM
-66 PTISS
+66 PTIAS

-80 RYGIAATIDMPDD
+80 RYSIDATIEMPEDS
-93 NTSLLEVFERN
+93 TSLLDVFERN
-104 FSRYGQ
+104 FNRYGQ
-110 KPAYICMG
+110 KTAYICMG
-118 AEISFKQLDLYS
+118 ASISFKQLDLYS

-146 KVGVMMPNLLQYPV
+146 KVGVMMPNLLQYPII
-160 VALGIIRAG
+160 ALGVIRAG
-169 MVLVNVNPLYTS
+169 MILVNVNPLYTS
-181 RELSHQLH
+181 RELSHQLR
-189 DSGTKALFIV
+189 DSGAKALFIV
-199 ENFAKTYQEAE
+199 ENFAKTYQDAE
-210 DKGQVEHVIVCKI
+210 DKGQIEHVVVCKI

-229 IKGPIVNLVAR
+229 VKGVVVNLVAR
-240 HVKKMIPA
+240 HIKKMIPP
-248 YSLPNSVS
+248 YRIPNSVS
-256 FKHALNAVSASHY
+256 FKEALGAVSASHY
-269 KRPDLSLSDVALLQY
+269 ERPELNLSDVALLQY

-304 NMLQISALM
+304 NMLQVSALM
-313 NSAFEDDVD
+313 NSAFEDDID
-322 ASDVILTA
+322 SRDIILTA

-338 FMVSGMYGMYQ
+338 FMVCGICSMYQ
-349 GYAGL
+349 GYTGL

-369 GKYKPAFIPAVNTL
+369 GKYKPSFIPAVNTL
-383 FNGLINKESFADLD
+383 FNGLVHKDSFADLD

-412 PSVAKKWHKIT
+412 PSVAKEWHKIT

-451 NKIGIPASSTDMI
+451 GKIGIPAPSTDVV
-464 LIDDEGNQV
+464 LIDEEENVV

-494 RPEET
+494 RPKET
-499 AETFT
+499 TESFT
-504 DDGYL
+504 ASGYL

-515 IMDEKGFVKIVDRKK
+515 IMDEKGFIKIVDRKK

-554 VAECGAI
+554 VVECGAI
-561 GVPNEDRG
+561 GVPNDERG
-569 EEPKLFVVKKGEVT
+569 EEPKLFVVKKGDVT
-583 EQELLDF
+583 EKELLEY

>member
-1 MTDNIDKETAND
+1 MTDNINKETTDNNAG
-13 KAAIS
+13 
-18 NKDHTSDSTHKDNV
+18 TSD
-32 DKGTVGKG
+32 KG
-40 NAAKDSAHKSKAD
+40 NASEY
-53 GNKIY
+53 IY
-58 QENAFPTM
+58 QDNAFPTM
-66 PTISS
+66 PTIAS

-80 RYGIAATIDMPDD
+80 RYSIDATIEMPEDS
-93 NTSLLEVFERN
+93 TSLLDVFERN
-104 FSRYGQ
+104 FNRYGQ
-110 KPAYICMG
+110 KTAYICMG
-118 AEISFKQLDLYS
+118 ASISFKQLDLYS

-146 KVGVMMPNLLQYPV
+146 KVGVMMPNLLQYPII
-160 VALGIIRAG
+160 ALGVIRAG
-169 MVLVNVNPLYTS
+169 MILVNVNPLYTS

-189 DSGTKALFIV
+189 DSGAKALFIV
-199 ENFAKTYQEAE
+199 ENFAKTYQDAE
-210 DKGQVEHVIVCKI
+210 DKGQIEHVVVCKI

-229 IKGPIVNLVAR
+229 VKGVVVNLVAR
-240 HVKKMIPA
+240 HIKKMIPP
-248 YSLPNSVS
+248 YRIPNSVS
-256 FKHALNAVSASHY
+256 FKEALGAVSASHY
-269 KRPDLSLSDVALLQY
+269 ARPELNLSDVALLQY

-304 NMLQISALM
+304 NMLQVNALM
-313 NSAFEDDVD
+313 NSAFEDDID
-322 ASDVILTA
+322 SRDVILTA

-338 FMVSGMYGMYQ
+338 FMVCGICSMYQ
-349 GYAGL
+349 GYTGL

-369 GKYKPAFIPAVNTL
+369 GKYKPSFIPAVNTL
-383 FNGLINKESFADLD
+383 FNGLVHKDSFADLD

-412 PSVAKKWHKIT
+412 PSVAKEWHKIT

-451 NKIGIPASSTDMI
+451 GKIGIPAPSTDVV
-464 LIDDEGNQV
+464 LIDEEENVV

-494 RPEET
+494 RPKET
-499 AETFT
+499 TESFT
-504 DDGYL
+504 ASGYL

-515 IMDEKGFVKIVDRKK
+515 IMDEKGFIKIVDRKK

-554 VAECGAI
+554 VVECGAI
-561 GVPNEDRG
+561 GVPNDERG
-569 EEPKLFVVKKGEVT
+569 EEPKLFVVKKGDVT
-583 EQELLDF
+583 EKELLEY

>member
-1 MTDNIDKETAND
+1 MTDNINKETTGNNAETN
-13 KAAIS
+13 
-18 NKDHTSDSTHKDNV
+18 ST
-32 DKGTVGKG
+32 G
-40 NAAKDSAHKSKAD
+40 SASEY
-53 GNKIY
+53 IY
-58 QENAFPTM
+58 QDNAFPTM
-66 PTISS
+66 PTIAS

-80 RYGIAATIDMPDD
+80 RYSIDATIDMPED
-93 NTSLLEVFERN
+93 NTSLLDIFERN

-110 KPAYICMG
+110 KTAYICMG
-118 AEISFKQLDLYS
+118 ASISFKQLDLYS

-146 KVGVMMPNLLQYPV
+146 KVGVMMPNILQYPV
-160 VALGIIRAG
+160 VALGVIRAG
-169 MVLVNVNPLYTS
+169 MILVNVNPLYTS

-189 DSGTKALFIV
+189 DSGAKALFIV
-199 ENFAKTYQEAE
+199 ENFAKTYQDAE
-210 DKGQVEHVIVCKI
+210 DKGQVEHVVVCKV

-229 IKGPIVNLVAR
+229 VKGTVVNLVAR
-240 HVKKMIPA
+240 HIKKMIPP
-248 YSLPNSVS
+248 YSIPNSVS
-256 FKHALNAVSASHY
+256 FKHALGAVSASKY
-269 KRPDLSLSDVALLQY
+269 ERPGLNLDDVALLQY

-304 NMLQISALM
+304 NMLQVSALM
-313 NSAFEDDVD
+313 NSAFDDDVD
-322 ASDVILTA
+322 GRDVILTA

-338 FMVSGMYGMYQ
+338 FMVCGICSMYQ

-369 GKYKPAFIPAVNTL
+369 GKYKPSFIPAVNTL
-383 FNGLINKESFADLD
+383 FNGLVHKESFADLD

-412 PSVAKKWHKIT
+412 PSVAKEWHKIT

-451 NKIGIPASSTDMI
+451 GKIGIPAPSTDVV
-464 LIDDEGNQV
+464 LIDEEENVV
-473 ALGDRG
+473 AMGDRG

-494 RPEET
+494 RPQET
-499 AETFT
+499 AESFT
-504 DDGYL
+504 VSGYL

-515 IMDEKGFVKIVDRKK
+515 IMDEKGFIKIVDRKK

-554 VAECGAI
+554 VVECGAI
-561 GVPNEDRG
+561 GVPNDERG

-583 EQELLDF
+583 EKELLDY

>member
-1 MTDNIDKETAND
+1 MTDNINKETTDNNAG
-13 KAAIS
+13 
-18 NKDHTSDSTHKDNV
+18 TSD
-32 DKGTVGKG
+32 KG
-40 NAAKDSAHKSKAD
+40 NASEY
-53 GNKIY
+53 IY
-58 QENAFPTM
+58 QDNAFPTM
-66 PTISS
+66 PTIAS

-80 RYGIAATIDMPDD
+80 RYSIDATIEMPEDS
-93 NTSLLEVFERN
+93 TSLLDVFERN
-104 FSRYGQ
+104 FNRYGQ
-110 KPAYICMG
+110 KTAYICMG
-118 AEISFKQLDLYS
+118 ASISFKQLDLYS

-146 KVGVMMPNLLQYPV
+146 KIGVMMPNLLQYPII
-160 VALGIIRAG
+160 ALGVIRAG
-169 MVLVNVNPLYTS
+169 MILVNVNPLYTS

-189 DSGTKALFIV
+189 DSGAKALFIV
-199 ENFAKTYQEAE
+199 ENFAKTYQDAE
-210 DKGQVEHVIVCKI
+210 DKGQIEHVVVCKI

-229 IKGPIVNLVAR
+229 VKGVVVNLVAR
-240 HVKKMIPA
+240 HIKKMIPP
-248 YSLPNSVS
+248 YRIPNSVS
-256 FKHALNAVSASHY
+256 FKEALGAVSASHY
-269 KRPDLSLSDVALLQY
+269 ERPELNLSDVALLQY

-304 NMLQISALM
+304 NMLQVSALM
-313 NSAFEDDVD
+313 NSAFEDDID
-322 ASDVILTA
+322 SRDVILTA

-338 FMVSGMYGMYQ
+338 FMVCGMCSMYQ
-349 GYAGL
+349 GYTGL

-369 GKYKPAFIPAVNTL
+369 GKYKPSFIPAVNTL
-383 FNGLINKESFADLD
+383 FNGLVHKDSFADLD

-412 PSVAKKWHKIT
+412 PSVAKEWHKIT

-451 NKIGIPASSTDMI
+451 GKIGIPAPSTDVV
-464 LIDDEGNQV
+464 LIDEEENVV

-494 RPEET
+494 RPKET
-499 AETFT
+499 TESFT
-504 DDGYL
+504 ASGYL

-515 IMDEKGFVKIVDRKK
+515 IMDEKGFIKIVDRKK

-554 VAECGAI
+554 VVECGAI
-561 GVPNEDRG
+561 GVPNDERG
-569 EEPKLFVVKKGEVT
+569 EEPKVFVVKKGDVT
-583 EQELLDF
+583 EKELLEY

>member
-1 MTDNIDKETAND
+1 MTDNINKETTDNNAG
-13 KAAIS
+13 IS
-18 NKDHTSDSTHKDNV
+18 D
-32 DKGTVGKG
+32 KG
-40 NAAKDSAHKSKAD
+40 NASEY
-53 GNKIY
+53 IY
-58 QENAFPTM
+58 QDNAFPTM
-66 PTISS
+66 PSIAS
-71 DSPWLSAYE
+71 DSPWLSAYD
-80 RYGIAATIDMPDD
+80 RYSIDATIEMPEDS
-93 NTSLLEVFERN
+93 TSLLDVFERN

-110 KPAYICMG
+110 KTAYICMD
-118 AEISFKQLDLYS
+118 ASISFKQLDLYS

-146 KVGVMMPNLLQYPV
+146 KVGVMMPNLLQYPII
-160 VALGIIRAG
+160 ALGVIRAG
-169 MVLVNVNPLYTS
+169 MILVNVNPLYTS

-189 DSGTKALFIV
+189 DSGAKALFIV
-199 ENFAKTYQEAE
+199 ENFAKTYQDAE
-210 DKGQVEHVIVCKI
+210 DKGQIEHVVVCKI

-229 IKGPIVNLVAR
+229 VKGVVVNLVAR
-240 HVKKMIPA
+240 HIKKMIPP
-248 YSLPNSVS
+248 YRIPNSVS
-256 FKHALNAVSASHY
+256 FKEALGAVSASNY
-269 KRPDLSLSDVALLQY
+269 ERPELNLSDVALLQY

-304 NMLQISALM
+304 NMLQVSALM
-313 NSAFEDDVD
+313 NSAFEDDID
-322 ASDVILTA
+322 SRDVILTA

-338 FMVSGMYGMYQ
+338 FMVCGICSMYQ
-349 GYAGL
+349 GYTGL

-369 GKYKPAFIPAVNTL
+369 GKYKPSFIPAVNTL
-383 FNGLINKESFADLD
+383 FNGLVHKDSFADLD

-412 PSVAKKWHKIT
+412 PSVAKEWHKIT

-451 NKIGIPASSTDMI
+451 GKIGIPAPSTDVV
-464 LIDDEGNQV
+464 LIDEEENVV

-499 AETFT
+499 TESFT
-504 DDGYL
+504 ASGYL

-515 IMDEKGFVKIVDRKK
+515 IMDEKGFIKIVDRKK

-554 VAECGAI
+554 VVECGAI
-561 GVPNEDRG
+561 GVPNDERG
-569 EEPKLFVVKKGEVT
+569 EEPKLFVVKKGDVT
-583 EQELLDF
+583 EKELLEY